1 MVNEDKLRD
10 YLKRATADLRQARRR
25 LREVEEQN
33 QEPIAIVAM
42 SCRYPGGV
50 RTPDDLWRLVAD
62 GRDAISGFPADRG
75 WDVETLYDADPDSAG
90 SSYVSEG
97 GFLYDAARFDPAPF
111 GISPREALA
120 MDPQQ
125 RLLLETSWEAFERAG
140 IDPTSLRG
148 SRTAVFAGVMYH
160 DYTARLDTV
169 PEGVEGFL
177 GTGSSGSIASGRVAY
192 TFGLEGPA
200 VTVDTACSSSLVTL
214 HLAVQAL
221 RAGECTMALAGGVTV
236 MATPAT
242 FTEFSRQRGLASDG
256 RCKPFAA
263 AADGT
268 GWGEGVG
275 MLLVERL
282 SDAQRH
288 GHPVLAVIRGSAINQ
303 DGASNGLTAPNGPS
317 QQRVIHQALTNARLG
332 AADVD
337 VVEAHGT
344 GTTLGDPIEAQA
356 VLATYG
362 QDRPAARPLLLG
374 SIKSNIGHTQAAA
387 GVASIIKMVEA
398 MRHGVVPKTLHLD
411 EPTPHVDWEAGAVSL
426 IGESVPWPQTGAPRR
441 AGVSSFGF
449 SGTNAHVIVEQ
460 APEAVEA
467 FEVEPGVRSGMPV
480 VPWVLSGRS
489 AAALRAQAERLAGL
503 PELDPVDVGWS
514 LASTRAGL
522 DHRAVVLG
530 DHAAGVR
537 AVASGGMAAGV
548 VTGSVVGGKTVFVF
562 PGQGSQWVGMAA
574 GLLESSPVFA
584 ARIEE
589 CAKALEPFTEWSLLD
604 VLRGVEGAPSLERVD
619 VVQPAL
625 FAVMVSLAEVWRS
638 TGVRPGA
645 VIGHSQGEIA
655 AACVAGILSLED
667 AARVV
672 ALRSQAIGR
681 VLAGLG
687 GMVSVPLPAAAVRE
701 RIGPW
706 GEERISV
713 AAVNG
718 PSSVV
723 ISGEVQALDEF
734 LAACEVDGVRAKR
747 IAVDYASHS
756 AQVELLRQELA
767 ELLAPIV
774 PQDAEVSFLS
784 TVTGEWVN
792 GPELDGG
799 YWFRNLRQT
808 VELEE
813 ATRTLLDQGFGV
825 FIESSPHPVLTVG
838 MQETVEDAGREAAIL
853 GSLRRNE
860 GGLERFWL
868 SLGEAYVRGVTVDW
882 DAVFAGTGA
891 RRVDLPTYA
900 FQQEHYWLES
910 GTAEDPEAAAYPVD
924 AVDARFWEAVERHD
938 VAALTAELDIDA
950 DETLAALLPALSSW
964 RRQSQERSTVDGWR
978 YRITWKPAP
987 EPATARLDGTWLVA
1001 VPEAAEAVPT
1011 AAVLRTLAEHGADV
1025 RQITVPRTHDVRAA
1039 LVERIREAL
1048 ADGPAVAGVLS
1059 LLTPAGT
1066 EAEPIGVAAPAGV
1079 IATLSLVQ
1087 ALGDADVAAPLWC
1100 VTRGAVSVAR
1110 SERQTDPA
1118 QAPIWGLGR
1127 VTALEHGE
1135 RWGGLIDLPSE
1146 ADDRVLER
1154 LAGVLAGDAAED
1166 QVAVRSSGLF
1176 VRRLVRARLS
1186 DSPAVREWRPSG
1198 TTLVTGGTGALG
1210 AHVAR
1215 WLASNGAEHLVLT
1228 SRRGAE
1234 APGAAE
1240 LREEL
1245 TALGAEVTLVAC
1257 DVSDRDALAALIAAI
1272 PADRPLT
1279 AVVHTAAVLDDGVIE
1294 TLTPEQIERVLRVKV
1309 DATLHLHELTRD
1321 LDLSAFVLFSSFAAT
1336 FGAPGQGNYAPGN
1349 AFLDAFA
1356 EYRRAEGLPATSL
1369 AWGPW
1374 GDGGMAEGAVGDRMR
1389 RHGVIEMD
1397 PERAVS
1403 ALRHALD
1410 RDETTLTVADMEWK
1424 RFVLAFTSG
1433 RARPLLH
1440 DLPEARQAMEPAR
1453 DDAAQDG
1460 GGAAVLVR
1468 RLAGQPE
1475 AEQERLLLELVRT
1488 AVAAVLGYAGPD
1500 AVEAGRAFKE
1510 LGFDSLTSVELRN
1523 RLGAAAGLKLP
1534 PTLVFDYPTPT
1545 VLARHLRAELAG
1557 HRATGATPVPTAAT
1571 SGSEDEPIAVVAM
1584 SCRFPGGVRSP
1595 EELWQLLASGGDAL
1609 SRFPADRGWD
1619 VEALYDPDPNAQGT
1633 SYTRE
1638 GGFLTDAASFDPAF
1652 FGISPREALAMDPQ
1666 QRLLLETSWETF
1678 ERAGIDPETL
1688 RGSQS
1693 GVFVGTNGSDY
1704 SHLVRGAATE
1714 GLEGHLATGS
1724 AGSVVS
1730 GRLSYTFG
1738 LEGPAVTVD
1747 TACSASLVALHL
1759 AVQALRAGECSM
1771 ALAGGVTVM
1780 STPGTFIEFSRQRG
1794 LSTDGRCKAFSSDA
1808 DGFSPA
1814 EGVGMLLVERLS
1826 DAKRNG
1832 HPVLAVIRGTA
1843 INQDGASN
1851 GLTAPNGPSQQRVIR
1866 QALANARLTPAEVDV
1881 VEAHGTGTTLGDPIE
1896 AQALLATYGQDRPEG
1911 RPLLLGSIKSNI
1923 GHAQA
1928 AAGVAGVMK
1937 VVLSMRHGVLPRS
1950 IHIAEPTPHVDW
1962 SAGEVALLTERRAWP
1977 ETGGRPWRA
1986 GVSSFGFSGTNAHAI
2001 IEQAPAEQGS
2011 EDPEAQGTPVP
2022 PAPHPLLAATTP
2034 DENDAERTAP
2044 LPWPLTAKSEKAL
2057 HAQADRLLNHLA
2069 TRPDLRSSDL
2079 GHSLATTRTAHDR
2092 RAVVIGRDREEH
2104 LAGLATLAAGGTA
2117 PLLVQGSVIGG
2128 KTAFVFPGQ
2137 GSQWVGM
2144 AEALLDASPV
2154 FATRV
2159 DECAKALEPFTDWS
2173 LVDVLRAA
2181 DGAPSLDRVDV
2192 VQPALFA
2199 VMVSLAEM
2207 WRAAGVRPGAVIGH
2221 SQGEIAAACVA
2232 GILSLEDA
2240 ARVVAL
2246 RSQAIGRVLAGLGG
2260 MVSVP
2265 LPAAAV
2271 RERIAPWGEERISV
2285 AAANGP
2291 SSVVISGE
2299 AQALDEFLVA
2309 CEVDGVRAKRIAVDY
2324 ASHSAQVE
2332 LLRQE
2337 LAELLAPIV
2346 PQEAEVPFLSTV
2358 TGEWVKGPE
2367 LDGGYWFRNLRQT
2380 VELEEA
2386 TRTLLDQGFGVF
2398 IESSPHPVLTV
2409 GMQETV
2415 EDAGREAAILGSLRR
2430 NEGGLER
2437 FWLSL
2442 GEAYVRGV
2450 TVDWDAVFAGTG
2462 ARRVDLPTYAFQS
2475 QRFWPEAAPADPEAP
2490 PAESALDA
2498 RFWDAVER
2506 EDLAALTAELH
2517 IEGDQ
2522 PLTALLP
2529 ALSSWRRESREQS
2542 TVDGWRYRVTWK
2554 PLAEAGATR
2563 LSGAWLVVVPEA
2575 LAGPDADTAAAVLR
2589 TLGERGAEVR
2599 TVTVAADAADRDALT
2614 TALKTATGGATHPA
2628 GVLSLLALGD
2638 TDAAP
2643 LREHPGL
2650 LATAALVQ
2658 ALGDADVAAP
2668 LWCVTRGAV
2677 SVARSERLQDPA
2689 QALLWGFGRTAAL
2702 EFPDR
2707 WGGLLDLPAQADER
2721 TLERLVGVLAGDGAE
2736 DQVAL
2741 RASGLFGRR
2750 LVHASLADA
2759 PVVPAWKPR
2768 GTTLVTGGTGALGA
2782 HVARWLAE
2790 NGAEH
2795 LILTSRSGP
2804 DAPGAAELREELTAL
2819 GARVTLRACDMAE
2832 RDAVAALLAAVPAD
2846 LPLTAVVHTAGV
2858 LDDGVID
2865 GLTPERFATVLAPK
2879 ADAALTLHELTRDLD
2894 LSAFVLFSGVAG
2906 TLGDAGQG
2914 NYAAANSY
2922 LDALAEQRH
2931 ADGLPATSV
2940 AWGRWGDSGLAA
2952 GGAIGERLDRGGVP
2966 AMAPRAAIRA
2976 LQQALDH
2983 AEPAVAVADIQWERF
2998 TPGYTAV
3005 RPSPFLGDLPEV
3017 RRLARTAPAAGE
3029 AGEGAAGAP
3038 GEALRRRLAVMPQAE
3053 QALAVLE
3060 LVRSH
3065 AATALGHA
3073 GTDEVGAGRAFK
3085 ELGFDSL
3092 IALELRNRLNAA
3104 TGLKLPATL
3113 VFDHPTPAVLAEFL
3127 RAEIVQDGSAAAAPG
3142 IAELEKL
3149 ESALSVL
3156 DPDVRTRADIAS
3168 RLQALLAK
3176 WGEPQAHSSGEAV
3189 AEKLQEATPDELF
3202 DFIENELGI

>member
-50 RTPDDLWRLVAD
+50 RTPEDLWRLVAD
-62 GRDAISGFPADRG
+62 GTDAIAGFPVDRG
-75 WDVETLYDADPDSAG
+75 WDVESLYDADPDSAG

-120 MDPQQ
+120 MDPHQ

-160 DYTARLDTV
+160 DYTARLDSV

-242 FTEFSRQRGLASDG
+242 FTEFSRQRGLAADG

-282 SDAQRH
+282 SDAQRN

-317 QQRVIHQALTNARLG
+317 QQRVIHQALTNARLTT
-332 AADVD
+332 AEVD

-356 VLATYG
+356 LLATYG
-362 QDRPAARPLLLG
+362 QDRSADRPLLLG

-398 MRHGVVPKTLHLD
+398 MRHGIVPKTLHLD

-426 IGESVPWPQTGAPRR
+426 IGETVPWPQTGAPRR

-460 APEAVEA
+460 APEADAEA
-467 FEVEPGVRSGMPV
+467 AETEAGSGMPV
-480 VPWVLSGRS
+480 VPWVLSGKS
-489 AAALRAQAERLAGL
+489 AGALRGQAERLSGWLAGT
-503 PELDPVDVGWS
+503 PDADPLDVGWS

-522 DHRAVVLG
+522 DHRAVVFG
-530 DHAAGVR
+530 DHAAGV
-537 AVASGGMAAGV
+537 ASVASGALTAGV
-548 VTGSVVGGKTVFVF
+548 VTGSAVGGKTAFVF
-562 PGQGSQWVGMAA
+562 PGQGSQWLGMAA

-584 ARIEE
+584 ARVEE
-589 CAKALEPFTEWSLLD
+589 CAKALEPFTDWSLTE
-604 VLRGVEGAPSLERVD
+604 VLRGAEGAPSLDRVD

-625 FAVMVSLAEVWRS
+625 FAVMVSLAEVWRAA
-638 TGVRPGA
+638 GVRPGA

-655 AACVAGILSLED
+655 AACVAGILSLDD

-687 GMVSVPLPAAAVRE
+687 GMVSVPLPAAEVRE
-701 RIGPW
+701 RISAW

-723 ISGEVQALDEF
+723 VSGEVQALEEL
-734 LAACEVDGVRAKR
+734 LASCEADGVRAKR

-756 AQVELLRQELA
+756 AQVELLREELDT
-767 ELLAPIV
+767 LLAPIV
-774 PQDAEVSFLS
+774 PQAAEVPFLS
-784 TVTGEWVN
+784 TVTGEWVK
-792 GPELDGG
+792 GPELDAG
-799 YWFRNLRQT
+799 YWFRNLRRT
-808 VELEE
+808 VELEQ
-813 ATRTLLDQGFGV
+813 ATRTLLEQGFGV

-838 MQETVEDAGREAAIL
+838 MQETVEDAGREVAIL

-868 SLGEAYVRGVTVDW
+868 SLGEAYVRGVAVDW

-891 RRVDLPTYA
+891 QRVDLPTYA
-900 FQQEHYWLES
+900 FQQEHFWLES
-910 GTAEDPEAAAYPVD
+910 GTAEDPDTASYPAD
-924 AVDARFWEAVERHD
+924 ATDARFWEAVERQD
-938 VAALTAELDIDA
+938 VAALIAELDIDG
-950 DETLAALLPALSSW
+950 DEALAALLPALSSW
-964 RRQSQERSTVDGWR
+964 RRQGKERSTVDGWR
-978 YRITWKPAP
+978 YRVTWKPAP
-987 EPATARLDGTWLVA
+987 EPTATRLNGAWLVA
-1001 VPEAAEAVPT
+1001 VPETGEAADAVVR
-1011 AAVLRTLAEHGADV
+1011 ALAEHGADV
-1025 RQITVPRTHDVRAA
+1025 RQIVVPRTHDARAR

-1048 ADGPAVAGVLS
+1048 ADGPDVAGVLS
-1059 LLTPAGT
+1059 LLTPAAA
-1066 EAEPIGVAAPAGV
+1066 EAEPIGSAAPAGV
-1079 IATLSLVQ
+1079 SATLALVQ

-1100 VTRGAVSVAR
+1100 VTRGAVSVSR
-1110 SERQTDPA
+1110 SEQQADPA
-1118 QAPIWGLGR
+1118 QAPVWGLGR

-1135 RWGGLIDLPSE
+1135 RWGGLVDLPPQ
-1146 ADDRVLER
+1146 ADDRTLRR
-1154 LAGVLAGDAAED
+1154 LVGVLAGDAAED

-1176 VRRLVRARLS
+1176 VRRLVRARLAE
-1186 DSPAVREWRPSG
+1186 SPAVRAWRPRG

-1215 WLASNGAEHLVLT
+1215 WLAGNGAEHLILT

-1245 TALGAEVTLVAC
+1245 TALGARVTLAAC
-1257 DVSDRDALAALIAAI
+1257 DVSDREALAALLATV
-1272 PADRPLT
+1272 PADQPLT

-1294 TLTPEQIERVLRVKV
+1294 ALTPEQVERVLRVKV

-1356 EYRRAEGLPATSL
+1356 EHRRASGLPATSL

-1389 RHGVIEMD
+1389 RHGVIEMA

-1403 ALRHALD
+1403 ALQHALD

-1440 DLPEARQAMEPAR
+1440 DLPEARQAMEATR
-1453 DDAAQDG
+1453 TDAAEDSG
-1460 GGAAVLVR
+1460 SAAVLAR

-1475 AEQERLLLELVRT
+1475 AEQERLLLDLVRT

-1500 AVEAGRAFKE
+1500 AVDAGRAFKE

-1545 VLARHLRAELAG
+1545 VLARHLRAEFAG
-1557 HRATGATPVPTAAT
+1557 QSAVAPVPTAAAV
-1571 SGSEDEPIAVVAM
+1571 GSDAEPIAVVAM

-1609 SRFPADRGWD
+1609 SQFPADRGWD
-1619 VEALYDPDPNAQGT
+1619 VEALYDPDPDAQGT

-1638 GGFLTDAASFDPAF
+1638 GGFLADAAAFDPAF

-1666 QRLLLETSWETF
+1666 QRLLLETTWEAF

-1704 SHLVRGAATE
+1704 SHLVRGAAD

-1747 TACSASLVALHL
+1747 TACSSSLVALHL
-1759 AVQALRAGECSM
+1759 AVQALRSGECTM

-1794 LSTDGRCKAFSSDA
+1794 LSTDGRCKAFSADA

-1826 DAKRNG
+1826 DARRNG
-1832 HPVLAVIRGTA
+1832 HPVLAVVRGTA

-1866 QALANARLTPAEVDV
+1866 QALANARLTAAEVDV
-1881 VEAHGTGTTLGDPIE
+1881 VEAHGTGTSLGDPIE

-1911 RPLLLGSIKSNI
+1911 RPLLLGSVKSNI

-1937 VVLSMRHGVLPRS
+1937 MVLAMQHGVLPQS
-1950 IHIAEPTPHVDW
+1950 LHIDEPTPHVDW
-1962 SAGEVALLTERRAWP
+1962 SAGEVALLTEQRAWP
-1977 ETGGRPWRA
+1977 ETGDRPWRA

-2001 IEQAPAEQGS
+2001 IEQAPVEQGS
-2011 EDPEAQGTPVP
+2011 DEQGTPAP
-2022 PAPHPLLAATTP
+2022 PTPHPLLTTTTP
-2034 DENDAERTAP
+2034 HDTGSAPRTP
-2044 LPWPLTAKSEKAL
+2044 LPWALTAKTEKAL
-2057 HAQADRLLNHLA
+2057 RGQADRLLDHLA
-2069 TRPDLRSSDL
+2069 TRPDLRRVDV
-2079 GHSLATTRTAHDR
+2079 GHSLASTRTAHDR
-2092 RAVVIGRDREEH
+2092 RAVLIGRDPQEH
-2104 LAGLATLAAGGTA
+2104 LAGLAALAAGGTA

-2154 FATRV
+2154 FAARV

-2173 LVDVLRAA
+2173 LVDVLRGA

-2199 VMVSLAEM
+2199 VMVSLAEV

-2232 GILSLEDA
+2232 GILSLDDA

-2265 LPAAAV
+2265 LPAKDV

-2285 AAANGP
+2285 AAVNGP
-2291 SSVVISGE
+2291 SSVVVSGE
-2299 AQALDEFLVA
+2299 VQALEELLA
-2309 CEVDGVRAKRIAVDY
+2309 SCEADGVRAKRIAVDY

-2332 LLRQE
+2332 LLREE
-2337 LAELLAPIV
+2337 LDTLLAPIV
-2346 PQEAEVPFLSTV
+2346 PQAAEVPFLSTV

-2367 LDGGYWFRNLRQT
+2367 LDAGYWFRNLRRT
-2380 VELEEA
+2380 VELEQA
-2386 TRTLLDQGFGVF
+2386 TRTLLEQGFGVF

-2415 EDAGREAAILGSLRR
+2415 EDAGREAAVLGSLRR

-2450 TVDWDAVFAGTG
+2450 AVDWDAVFAGTG
-2462 ARRVDLPTYAFQS
+2462 AQRVDLPTYAFQS
-2475 QRFWPEAAPADPEAP
+2475 QRFWPEAAPVEAGAL
-2490 PAESALDA
+2490 PAESAIDA

-2506 EDLAALTAELH
+2506 EDLAALTAELR

-2529 ALSSWRRESREQS
+2529 ALSSWRRQSREQS
-2542 TVDGWRYRVTWK
+2542 TVDGWRYRVVWK
-2554 PLAEAGATR
+2554 PLAEAATTR
-2563 LSGAWLVVVPEA
+2563 LSGTWLVVVPEA
-2575 LAGPDADTAAAVLR
+2575 VSGPAGDAAAAVLR
-2589 TLGERGAEVR
+2589 TLTDRGAEVR
-2599 TVTVAADAADRDALT
+2599 TVTVAADAAGREALT
-2614 TALKTATGGATHPA
+2614 AALKAATAATDAPA
-2628 GVLSLLALGD
+2628 GVLSLLSLGD
-2638 TDAAP
+2638 DGAA
-2643 LREHPGL
+2643 LRAHSGL
-2650 LATAALVQ
+2650 LGTAALVQ
-2658 ALGDADVAAP
+2658 ALGDADVSAP

-2677 SVARSERLQDPA
+2677 SVARSERLQNPA

-2707 WGGLLDLPAQADER
+2707 WGGLLDLPAQADDR
-2721 TLERLVGVLAGDGAE
+2721 TLERLAGILAGDGSE

-2741 RASGLFGRR
+2741 RASGVFGRR
-2750 LVHASLADA
+2750 LAHAPLADA
-2759 PVVPAWKPR
+2759 PTPPGWRPR

-2782 HVARWLAE
+2782 HVARWLAG

-2795 LILTSRSGP
+2795 LILTSRRGAE
-2804 DAPGAAELREELTAL
+2804 APGAAELREELGAL
-2819 GARVTLRACDMAE
+2819 GARVTLAACDMAD
-2832 RDAVAALLAAVPAD
+2832 RDAVAALLATVPAD
-2846 LPLTAVVHTAGV
+2846 QPLTAVVHTAGV

-2966 AMAPRAAIRA
+2966 AMAPHAAIRA

-3005 RPSPFLGDLPEV
+3005 RPSPFLVDLPEV
-3017 RRLARTAPAAGE
+3017 RALVRAAAAAGD
-3029 AGEGAAGAP
+3029 AAGADGEGSP
-3038 GEALRRRLAVMPQAE
+3038 AEALRRRLSVMPQTE

-3060 LVRSH
+3060 LVRLH
-3065 AATALGHA
+3065 AATALGHPT
-3073 GTDEVGAGRAFK
+3073 TDEVGAGRAFK

-3113 VFDHPTPAVLAEFL
+3113 VFDHPTPAVLADFL
-3127 RAEIVQDGSAAAAPG
+3127 RGEIVQDGSAAAAPG

-3149 ESALSVL
+3149 ESALSVI
-3156 DPDVRTRADIAS
+3156 DPDGETRSDIAS

-3176 WGEPQAHSSGEAV
+3176 WGEPQAHSSGGAV
-3189 AEKLQEATPDELF
+3189 AEKLQEATADELF

>member
-50 RTPDDLWRLVAD
+50 RTPEDLWRLVAD
-62 GRDAISGFPADRG
+62 GTDAIAGFPADRG
-75 WDVETLYDADPDSAG
+75 WDVESLYDADPDSAG

-120 MDPQQ
+120 MDPHQ

-160 DYTARLDTV
+160 DYTARLDSV

-242 FTEFSRQRGLASDG
+242 FTEFSRQRGLAADG

-282 SDAQRH
+282 SDAQRN

-317 QQRVIHQALTNARLG
+317 QQRVIHQALTNARLTT
-332 AADVD
+332 AEVD

-356 VLATYG
+356 LLATYG
-362 QDRPAARPLLLG
+362 QDRSADRPLLLG

-387 GVASIIKMVEA
+387 GVAGIIKMVEA

-426 IGESVPWPQTGAPRR
+426 IGETVPWPQTGAPRR

-460 APEAVEA
+460 APEVEA
-467 FEVEPGVRSGMPV
+467 AEPDAGSGMPV
-480 VPWVLSGRS
+480 VPWVLSGKS
-489 AAALRAQAERLAGL
+489 AGALRGQAERLSGWLAGAAGV
-503 PELDPVDVGWS
+503 DPLDVGWS

-522 DHRAVVLG
+522 DHRAVVFG
-530 DHAAGVR
+530 DHAAGVA
-537 AVASGGMAAGV
+537 AVSSGALTAGV
-548 VTGSVVGGKTVFVF
+548 VTGSAVGGKTAFVF
-562 PGQGSQWVGMAA
+562 PGQGSQWLGMAA
-574 GLLESSPVFA
+574 ELLESSPVFA
-584 ARIEE
+584 ARVDE
-589 CAKALEPFTEWSLLD
+589 CAKALEPFTDWSLVD
-604 VLRGVEGAPSLERVD
+604 VLRGVEGAPSLDRVD

-625 FAVMVSLAEVWRS
+625 FAVMVSLAEVWRAA
-638 TGVRPGA
+638 GVRPGA

-655 AACVAGILSLED
+655 AACVAGILSLDD

-687 GMVSVPLPAAAVRE
+687 GMVSVPLPAAEVRE
-701 RIGPW
+701 RISAW

-723 ISGEVQALDEF
+723 VSGEVQALEEL
-734 LAACEVDGVRAKR
+734 LASCEADGVRAKR

-756 AQVELLRQELA
+756 AQVELLREELDT
-767 ELLAPIV
+767 LLAPIV
-774 PQDAEVSFLS
+774 PQAAEVPFLS

-792 GPELDGG
+792 GPELDAG
-799 YWFRNLRQT
+799 YWFRNLRRT
-808 VELEE
+808 VELEQ
-813 ATRTLLDQGFGV
+813 ATRTLLEQGFGV

-868 SLGEAYVRGVTVDW
+868 SLGEAYVRGVAVDW

-891 RRVDLPTYA
+891 QRVDLPTYA
-900 FQQEHYWLES
+900 FQQEHFWLES
-910 GTAEDPEAAAYPVD
+910 GTAEDPDTATYPAD
-924 AVDARFWEAVERHD
+924 ATDARFWEAVERQD
-938 VAALTAELDIDA
+938 VAALIAELDIDG
-950 DETLAALLPALSSW
+950 DEALTALLPALSSW
-964 RRQSQERSTVDGWR
+964 RRQGKERSTVDGWR

-987 EPATARLDGTWLVA
+987 EPAATRLDGAWLVA
-1001 VPEAAEAVPT
+1001 VPETGGAADAVVG
-1011 AAVLRTLAEHGADV
+1011 ALAEHGADI
-1025 RQITVPRTHDVRAA
+1025 RQITVPRTHDARAQ
-1039 LVERIREAL
+1039 LVERIRTAL
-1048 ADGPAVAGVLS
+1048 ADGPEVAGVLS
-1059 LLTPAGT
+1059 LLTPSAD
-1066 EAEPIGVAAPAGV
+1066 EAEPIGSAAPAGV
-1079 IATLSLVQ
+1079 SATLALVQ

-1100 VTRGAVSVAR
+1100 VTRGAVSVGR
-1110 SERQTDPA
+1110 SEQQADPA
-1118 QAPIWGLGR
+1118 QAPVWGLGR

-1135 RWGGLIDLPSE
+1135 RWGGLVDLPAQ
-1146 ADDRVLER
+1146 ADARTLRR
-1154 LAGVLAGDAAED
+1154 LVGVLAGDAAED

-1176 VRRLVRARLS
+1176 VRRLVRARLAE
-1186 DSPAVREWRPSG
+1186 SPAVREWRPRG

-1215 WLASNGAEHLVLT
+1215 WLAENGAEHLILT

-1245 TALGAEVTLVAC
+1245 TALGARVTLAAC
-1257 DVSDRDALAALIAAI
+1257 DVSDREALAALLADV
-1272 PADRPLT
+1272 PADQPLT

-1294 TLTPEQIERVLRVKV
+1294 ALTPEQVERVLRVKV

-1356 EYRRAEGLPATSL
+1356 EYRRAAGLPATSL

-1389 RHGVIEMD
+1389 RHGVIEMA
-1397 PERAVS
+1397 PERAVG
-1403 ALRHALD
+1403 ALQHALD

-1440 DLPEARQAMEPAR
+1440 DLPEARQAMEATR
-1453 DDAAQDG
+1453 TDVAEDSG
-1460 GGAAVLVR
+1460 SAAVLAQ

-1500 AVEAGRAFKE
+1500 AVDAGRAFKE

-1545 VLARHLRAELAG
+1545 VLARHLRAEFSGQSA
-1557 HRATGATPVPTAAT
+1557 AAPVPTAAAA
-1571 SGSEDEPIAVVAM
+1571 GSDAEPIAVVAM

-1595 EELWQLLASGGDAL
+1595 EELWQLLVSGGDAL
-1609 SRFPADRGWD
+1609 SQFPADRGWD
-1619 VEALYDPDPNAQGT
+1619 VEALYDPDPDAQGT

-1638 GGFLTDAASFDPAF
+1638 GGFLSDAAAFDPAF

-1666 QRLLLETSWETF
+1666 QRLLLETTWEAF

-1704 SHLVRGAATE
+1704 SHLVRGAAD

-1759 AVQALRAGECSM
+1759 AVQALRSGECTM

-1794 LSTDGRCKAFSSDA
+1794 LSTDGRCKAFSADA

-1826 DAKRNG
+1826 DARRNG
-1832 HPVLAVIRGTA
+1832 HPVLAVVRGTA

-1866 QALANARLTPAEVDV
+1866 QALANARLTTAEVDV
-1881 VEAHGTGTTLGDPIE
+1881 VEAHGTGTSLGDPIE

-1911 RPLLLGSIKSNI
+1911 RPLLLGSVKSNI

-1937 VVLSMRHGVLPRS
+1937 MVLAMQHGVLPQS
-1950 IHIAEPTPHVDW
+1950 LHIDEPTPHVDW

-1977 ETGGRPWRA
+1977 ETGDRPWRA

-2001 IEQAPAEQGS
+2001 IEQAPVEQGS
-2011 EDPEAQGTPVP
+2011 DEQGTPAP
-2022 PAPHPLLAATTP
+2022 PTPHPLLTTTTP
-2034 DENDAERTAP
+2034 QDTGSDARTP
-2044 LPWPLTAKSEKAL
+2044 LPWALTAKTEKAL
-2057 HAQADRLLNHLA
+2057 RGQADRLLDHLA
-2069 TRPDLRSSDL
+2069 TRPDLRRVDV
-2079 GHSLATTRTAHDR
+2079 GHSLASTRTAHDR
-2092 RAVVIGRDREEH
+2092 RAVLIGRDQQEH
-2104 LAGLATLAAGGTA
+2104 LAGLAALAAGGTA

-2144 AEALLDASPV
+2144 AQALMDASPV
-2154 FATRV
+2154 FAARV

-2173 LVDVLRAA
+2173 LVDVLRGV

-2199 VMVSLAEM
+2199 VMVSLAEV

-2232 GILSLEDA
+2232 GILSLDDA

-2265 LPAAAV
+2265 LPAAEV
-2271 RERIAPWGEERISV
+2271 RERISAWGEERISV
-2285 AAANGP
+2285 AAVNGP
-2291 SSVVISGE
+2291 SSVVVSGE
-2299 AQALDEFLVA
+2299 VQALEELLA
-2309 CEVDGVRAKRIAVDY
+2309 SCEADGVRAKRIAVDY

-2332 LLRQE
+2332 LLREE
-2337 LAELLAPIV
+2337 LDTLLAPIV
-2346 PQEAEVPFLSTV
+2346 PQAAEVPFLSTV

-2367 LDGGYWFRNLRQT
+2367 LDAGYWFRNLRRT
-2380 VELEEA
+2380 VELEQA
-2386 TRTLLDQGFGVF
+2386 TRTLLEQGFGVF

-2415 EDAGREAAILGSLRR
+2415 EDAGREAAVLGSLRR

-2450 TVDWDAVFAGTG
+2450 AVDWDAVFAGTG
-2462 ARRVDLPTYAFQS
+2462 AQRVDLPTYAFQS
-2475 QRFWPEAAPADPEAP
+2475 QRFWPEAAPVEAGDAP
-2490 PAESALDA
+2490 VESAIDA

-2506 EDLAALTAELH
+2506 EDLAALTAELR

-2529 ALSSWRRESREQS
+2529 ALSSWRRQSREQS
-2542 TVDGWRYRVTWK
+2542 TVDGWRYRVVWK
-2554 PLAEAGATR
+2554 PLAEAATTR
-2563 LSGAWLVVVPEA
+2563 LSGTWLAVVPEA
-2575 LAGPDADTAAAVLR
+2575 VSGPAGDAAAAVLR
-2589 TLGERGAEVR
+2589 TLADRGAEVR
-2599 TVTVAADAADRDALT
+2599 TVTVAADAAGREALT
-2614 TALKTATGGATHPA
+2614 AALKAATASTAAPA

-2638 TDAAP
+2638 DGAA
-2643 LREHPGL
+2643 LRAHSGL
-2650 LATAALVQ
+2650 LGTAALVQ
-2658 ALGDADVAAP
+2658 ALGDADVSAP

-2707 WGGLLDLPAQADER
+2707 WGGLLDLPAQADDR
-2721 TLERLVGVLAGDGAE
+2721 TLERLAGVLAGDGSE

-2750 LVHASLADA
+2750 LAHAPLADA
-2759 PVVPAWKPR
+2759 PTPPGWRPR

-2795 LILTSRSGP
+2795 LILTSRRGAE
-2804 DAPGAAELREELTAL
+2804 APGAAELREELTAL
-2819 GARVTLRACDMAE
+2819 GARVTLAACDMAD
-2832 RDAVAALLAAVPAD
+2832 RDAVTALLADVPAD
-2846 LPLTAVVHTAGV
+2846 QPLTAVVHTAGV

-3005 RPSPFLGDLPEV
+3005 RPSPFLVDLPEV
-3017 RRLARTAPAAGE
+3017 RALVRAAAAAGD
-3029 AGEGAAGAP
+3029 AAGADGEGSP
-3038 GEALRRRLAVMPQAE
+3038 AEALRRRLSVMPQAE

-3065 AATALGHA
+3065 AATALGHPT
-3073 GTDEVGAGRAFK
+3073 TDEVGAGRAFK

-3113 VFDHPTPAVLAEFL
+3113 VFDHPTPAVLADFL
-3127 RAEIVQDGSAAAAPG
+3127 RGEIVQDGSAAAAPG

-3149 ESALSVL
+3149 ESALSVI
-3156 DPDVRTRADIAS
+3156 DPDGETRSDIAS

-3176 WGEPQAHSSGEAV
+3176 WGEPQAHSSGGAV
-3189 AEKLQEATPDELF
+3189 AEKLQEATADELF

>member
-1 MVNEDKLRD
+1 
-10 YLKRATADLRQARRR
+10 
-25 LREVEEQN
+25 
-33 QEPIAIVAM
+33 
-42 SCRYPGGV
+42 
-50 RTPDDLWRLVAD
+50 
-62 GRDAISGFPADRG
+62 
-75 WDVETLYDADPDSAG
+75 
-90 SSYVSEG
+90 
-97 GFLYDAARFDPAPF
+97 
-111 GISPREALA
+111 
-120 MDPQQ
+120 
-125 RLLLETSWEAFERAG
+125 
-140 IDPTSLRG
+140 
-148 SRTAVFAGVMYH
+148 
-160 DYTARLDTV
+160 
-169 PEGVEGFL
+169 
-177 GTGSSGSIASGRVAY
+177 
-192 TFGLEGPA
+192 
-200 VTVDTACSSSLVTL
+200 
-214 HLAVQAL
+214 
-221 RAGECTMALAGGVTV
+221 
-236 MATPAT
+236 
-242 FTEFSRQRGLASDG
+242 
-256 RCKPFAA
+256 
-263 AADGT
+263 
-268 GWGEGVG
+268 
-275 MLLVERL
+275 
-282 SDAQRH
+282 
-288 GHPVLAVIRGSAINQ
+288 
-303 DGASNGLTAPNGPS
+303 
-317 QQRVIHQALTNARLG
+317 
-332 AADVD
+332 
-337 VVEAHGT
+337 
-344 GTTLGDPIEAQA
+344 
-356 VLATYG
+356 
-362 QDRPAARPLLLG
+362 
-374 SIKSNIGHTQAAA
+374 
-387 GVASIIKMVEA
+387 
-398 MRHGVVPKTLHLD
+398 
-411 EPTPHVDWEAGAVSL
+411 
-426 IGESVPWPQTGAPRR
+426 
-441 AGVSSFGF
+441 
-449 SGTNAHVIVEQ
+449 
-460 APEAVEA
+460 
-467 FEVEPGVRSGMPV
+467 
-480 VPWVLSGRS
+480 
-489 AAALRAQAERLAGL
+489 
-503 PELDPVDVGWS
+503 
-514 LASTRAGL
+514 
-522 DHRAVVLG
+522 
-530 DHAAGVR
+530 
-537 AVASGGMAAGV
+537 
-548 VTGSVVGGKTVFVF
+548 
-562 PGQGSQWVGMAA
+562 
-574 GLLESSPVFA
+574 
-584 ARIEE
+584 
-589 CAKALEPFTEWSLLD
+589 
-604 VLRGVEGAPSLERVD
+604 
-619 VVQPAL
+619 
-625 FAVMVSLAEVWRS
+625 
-638 TGVRPGA
+638 
-645 VIGHSQGEIA
+645 
-655 AACVAGILSLED
+655 AGILSLED

-687 GMVSVPLPAAAVRE
+687 GMVSVPLAAAEVRE
-701 RIGPW
+701 RIAPW

-723 ISGEVQALDEF
+723 VSGEVQALEEF
-734 LAACEVDGVRAKR
+734 LAVCEADGVRAKR

-756 AQVELLRQELA
+756 AQVELLREELGT
-767 ELLAPIV
+767 LLAPIAPRDAAV
-774 PQDAEVSFLS
+774 PFLS
-784 TVTGEWVN
+784 TVTGEWVE
-792 GPELDGG
+792 GPELDAG
-799 YWFRNLRQT
+799 YWFRNLRRT
-808 VELEE
+808 VELER

-838 MQETVEDAGREAAIL
+838 LQETVEDAGREAAVL

-891 RRVDLPTYA
+891 QRVDLPTYA
-900 FQQEHYWLES
+900 FQQDHFWLES
-910 GTAEDPEAAAYPVD
+910 GTVEDTDTAAHPVD

-950 DETLAALLPALSSW
+950 DESLAALLPALSSW

-987 EPATARLDGTWLVA
+987 EPAATRLDGTWLVA
-1001 VPEAAEAVPT
+1001 VPQAPADAEQA
-1011 AAVLRTLAEHGADV
+1011 AAVLHALAEHGADV
-1025 RQITVPRTHDVRAA
+1025 RQIAVPGTHDARAELA
-1039 LVERIREAL
+1039 GLIREAL

-1059 LLTPAGT
+1059 LLTPAGSD
-1066 EAEPIGVAAPAGV
+1066 AEPIGAAAPAGV

-1087 ALGDADVAAPLWC
+1087 ALGDAEVTAPLWC
-1100 VTRGAVSVAR
+1100 VTRAAVSVAR
-1110 SERQTDPA
+1110 SDRRTDPA
-1118 QAPIWGLGR
+1118 QAPVWGLGR

-1135 RWGGLIDLPSE
+1135 RWGGLVDLPAE
-1146 ADDRVLER
+1146 VDARVLER
-1154 LAGVLAGDAAED
+1154 LVGVLSGDGAED

-1176 VRRLVRARLS
+1176 VRRLVRARLAET
-1186 DSPAVREWRPSG
+1186 PVVREWRPAG

-1215 WLASNGAEHLVLT
+1215 WLAANGAEHLVLT
-1228 SRRGAE
+1228 SRRGEA

-1245 TALGAEVTLVAC
+1245 TALGAGVTLAAC
-1257 DVSDRDALAALIAAI
+1257 DVSDREALAALIAAV

-1309 DATLHLHELTRD
+1309 DATLHLHELTRE

-1424 RFVLAFTSG
+1424 RFVLAFTAG

-1440 DLPEARQAMEPAR
+1440 DLPEARQALESGRGDTAE
-1453 DDAAQDG
+1453 DT

-1468 RLAGQPE
+1468 QLAGQPE
-1475 AEQERLLLELVRT
+1475 AEQERLLLDLVRT

-1523 RLGAAAGLKLP
+1523 RLNAAAGLKLP

-1545 VLARHLRAELAG
+1545 VLARHLRTELAG
-1557 HRATGATPVPTAAT
+1557 QGAAGGTTPAPTPAGVAP
-1571 SGSEDEPIAVVAM
+1571 GGDAEPIALVAM

-1595 EELWQLLASGGDAL
+1595 EELWQLLVGGGDAL
-1609 SRFPADRGWD
+1609 SQFPADRGWD
-1619 VEALYDPDPNAQGT
+1619 VEALYNPDPDAHGT

-1638 GGFLTDAASFDPAF
+1638 GGFLADAASFDPAF

-1759 AVQALRAGECSM
+1759 AVQALRSGECSL

-1826 DAKRNG
+1826 DARRNG
-1832 HPVLAVIRGTA
+1832 HPVLAVIRGSA

-1937 VVLSMRHGVLPRS
+1937 VVLSMRHGVLPQS

-1962 SAGEVALLTERRAWP
+1962 SAGEVALLTEQRAWP
-1977 ETGGRPWRA
+1977 ETGDRPWRA
-1986 GVSSFGFSGTNAHAI
+1986 GVSSFGFSGTNAHVI
-2001 IEQAPAEQGS
+2001 IERAPAEQGF
-2011 EDPEAQGTPVP
+2011 EDPGAQGAPVP
-2022 PAPHPLLAATTP
+2022 PAPHPLLATP
-2034 DENDAERTAP
+2034 TPQENGSEHRAP
-2044 LPWPLTAKSEKAL
+2044 LPWPLTAKTEKAL

-2069 TRPDLRSSDL
+2069 TRPDLRSSDI
-2079 GHSLATTRTAHDR
+2079 GHSLATTRTAHER
-2092 RAVVIGRDREEH
+2092 RAVVIGGNREEH

-2117 PLLVQGSVIGG
+2117 PLFVQGAVIGG

-2159 DECAKALEPFTDWS
+2159 EECAKALEPFTDWS

-2199 VMVSLAEM
+2199 VMVSLAEV

-2265 LPAAAV
+2265 LAAAEV
-2271 RERIAPWGEERISV
+2271 RERIAAWGEERISV
-2285 AAANGP
+2285 AAVNGP
-2291 SSVVISGE
+2291 SSVVVSGE
-2299 AQALDEFLVA
+2299 VQALEEFLAA
-2309 CEVDGVRAKRIAVDY
+2309 CEADGVRAKRIAVDY

-2332 LLRQE
+2332 LLREE
-2337 LAELLAPIV
+2337 LDTLLAPIA
-2346 PQEAEVPFLSTV
+2346 PRAAGVPFLSTV
-2358 TGEWVKGPE
+2358 TGEWVEGPE
-2367 LDGGYWFRNLRQT
+2367 LDAGYWFRNLRQT
-2380 VELEEA
+2380 VELERT

-2409 GMQETV
+2409 GLQETV
-2415 EDAGREAAILGSLRR
+2415 EDAGREAAVLGSLRR

-2462 ARRVDLPTYAFQS
+2462 AQRVDLPTYAFQS
-2475 QRFWPEAAPADPEAP
+2475 QRFWPEAAPVDAEAP
-2490 PAESALDA
+2490 PAENALDA

-2517 IEGDQ
+2517 IEDGQ

-2542 TVDGWRYRVTWK
+2542 TADGWRYRVTWK
-2554 PLAEAGATR
+2554 ALAEAAPTR
-2563 LSGAWLVVVPEA
+2563 LSGTWLVAVPEN
-2575 LAGPDADTAAAVLR
+2575 LTRPAGDTAAAVLR
-2589 TLGERGAEVR
+2589 TLAERGAEVR
-2599 TVTVAADAADRDALT
+2599 TLTIAADAAHREALT
-2614 TALKTATGGATHPA
+2614 AAIEAATGEDTAPE
-2628 GVLSLLALGD
+2628 GVLSLLALADSDG
-2638 TDAAP
+2638 AA
-2643 LREHPGL
+2643 LREHTGL
-2650 LATAALVQ
+2650 LHTAALVQ
-2658 ALGDADVAAP
+2658 ALGDAHVSAP
-2668 LWCVTRGAV
+2668 LWCLTRGAV

-2707 WGGLLDLPAQADER
+2707 WGGLLDLPAQADDR
-2721 TLERLVGVLAGDGAE
+2721 TLERLVGVLAGDGSE

-2741 RASGLFGRR
+2741 RPSGLFGRR

-2759 PVVPAWKPR
+2759 PLAPAWKPR

-2795 LILTSRSGP
+2795 LILTSRRG
-2804 DAPGAAELREELTAL
+2804 DGAPGAAALREELAAL
-2819 GARVTLRACDMAE
+2819 GARVTISACDMAD
-2832 RDAVAALLAAVPAD
+2832 RDAVAALLASVPAEQ
-2846 LPLTAVVHTAGV
+2846 PLTAVVHTAGV

-2865 GLTPERFATVLAPK
+2865 GLTPQRFATVLAPK

-2922 LDALAEQRH
+2922 LDALAEQRY

-2966 AMAPRAAIRA
+2966 AMAPRSAIRA

-2983 AEPAVAVADIQWERF
+2983 ADPAVAVADIQWERF
-2998 TPGYTAV
+2998 APGYTAV

-3017 RRLARTAPAAGE
+3017 RRLAQAAPAAGDGD
-3029 AGEGAAGAP
+3029 AGAPGAP
-3038 GEALRRRLAVMPQAE
+3038 GEALRRRLTVMPQTE

-3060 LVRSH
+3060 LVRTH

-3113 VFDHPTPAVLAEFL
+3113 VFDHPTPAVLADFL

-3156 DPDVRTRADIAS
+3156 DPDGGTRADIAS

-3189 AEKLQEATPDELF
+3189 ADKLQEATPDELF

>member
-1 MVNEDKLRD
+1 
-10 YLKRATADLRQARRR
+10 
-25 LREVEEQN
+25 
-33 QEPIAIVAM
+33 
-42 SCRYPGGV
+42 
-50 RTPDDLWRLVAD
+50 
-62 GRDAISGFPADRG
+62 
-75 WDVETLYDADPDSAG
+75 
-90 SSYVSEG
+90 
-97 GFLYDAARFDPAPF
+97 
-111 GISPREALA
+111 
-120 MDPQQ
+120 
-125 RLLLETSWEAFERAG
+125 
-140 IDPTSLRG
+140 
-148 SRTAVFAGVMYH
+148 
-160 DYTARLDTV
+160 
-169 PEGVEGFL
+169 
-177 GTGSSGSIASGRVAY
+177 
-192 TFGLEGPA
+192 
-200 VTVDTACSSSLVTL
+200 
-214 HLAVQAL
+214 
-221 RAGECTMALAGGVTV
+221 
-236 MATPAT
+236 
-242 FTEFSRQRGLASDG
+242 
-256 RCKPFAA
+256 
-263 AADGT
+263 
-268 GWGEGVG
+268 
-275 MLLVERL
+275 
-282 SDAQRH
+282 
-288 GHPVLAVIRGSAINQ
+288 
-303 DGASNGLTAPNGPS
+303 
-317 QQRVIHQALTNARLG
+317 
-332 AADVD
+332 
-337 VVEAHGT
+337 
-344 GTTLGDPIEAQA
+344 
-356 VLATYG
+356 
-362 QDRPAARPLLLG
+362 
-374 SIKSNIGHTQAAA
+374 
-387 GVASIIKMVEA
+387 
-398 MRHGVVPKTLHLD
+398 
-411 EPTPHVDWEAGAVSL
+411 
-426 IGESVPWPQTGAPRR
+426 
-441 AGVSSFGF
+441 
-449 SGTNAHVIVEQ
+449 
-460 APEAVEA
+460 
-467 FEVEPGVRSGMPV
+467 
-480 VPWVLSGRS
+480 
-489 AAALRAQAERLAGL
+489 
-503 PELDPVDVGWS
+503 
-514 LASTRAGL
+514 
-522 DHRAVVLG
+522 
-530 DHAAGVR
+530 
-537 AVASGGMAAGV
+537 
-548 VTGSVVGGKTVFVF
+548 
-562 PGQGSQWVGMAA
+562 
-574 GLLESSPVFA
+574 
-584 ARIEE
+584 
-589 CAKALEPFTEWSLLD
+589 
-604 VLRGVEGAPSLERVD
+604 
-619 VVQPAL
+619 
-625 FAVMVSLAEVWRS
+625 SLAEVWRAA
-638 TGVRPGA
+638 GVRPGA

-687 GMVSVPLPAAAVRE
+687 GMVSVPLSAVEVRE
-701 RIGPW
+701 RIARW
-706 GEERISV
+706 GEARISV

-723 ISGEVQALDEF
+723 VSGEVEALEEL
-734 LAACEVDGVRAKR
+734 LAACEADGIRAKR

-756 AQVELLRQELA
+756 AQVDLLKDELG

-774 PQDAEVSFLS
+774 AQPAQVPLLS

-792 GPELDGG
+792 GPELDAG

-808 VELEE
+808 VELEQV
-813 ATRTLLDQGFGV
+813 TRTLLDQGFGV

-838 MQETVEDAGREAAIL
+838 MQETVEGAGREAAVL

-882 DAVFAGTGA
+882 DTVFAGTGA

-900 FQQEHYWLES
+900 FQQEHFWLES
-910 GTAEDPEAAAYPVD
+910 GTAAEPEAAVHPTGA
-924 AVDARFWEAVERHD
+924 ADARFWEAVDAHD

-950 DETLAALLPALSSW
+950 DEALTALLPALSSW

-987 EPATARLDGTWLVA
+987 EPTSAPRLSGTWLVA
-1001 VPEAAEAVPT
+1001 VPEDPAGASPAD
-1011 AAVLRTLAEHGADV
+1011 AVLRVLAEHGADV
-1025 RQITVPRTHDVRAA
+1025 RQVAVPRTDDARAELAGRIRAA
-1039 LVERIREAL
+1039 LT
-1048 ADGPAVAGVLS
+1048 DGPAAAGVLS
-1059 LLTPAGT
+1059 LLTSAGT
-1066 EAEPIGVAAPAGV
+1066 DAAPGV
-1079 IATLSLVQ
+1079 IDTLALVQ
-1087 ALGDADVAAPLWC
+1087 ALGDAEVTAPLWC
-1100 VTRGAVSVAR
+1100 ATRDAVSVAR
-1110 SERQTDPA
+1110 SEQATDPA
-1118 QAPIWGLGR
+1118 QAPVWGLGR
-1127 VTALEHGE
+1127 VVALEHGE
-1135 RWGGLIDLPSE
+1135 RWGGLVDLPSE
-1146 ADDRVLER
+1146 ADDRTLGR
-1154 LAGVLAGDAAED
+1154 LVGILAGDGAED
-1166 QVAVRSSGLF
+1166 QVAVRASGVF
-1176 VRRLVRARLS
+1176 VRRLVRARLAE
-1186 DSPAVREWRPSG
+1186 SPVVREWRPAG

-1215 WLASNGAEHLVLT
+1215 WLASNGGEHLVLT
-1228 SRRGAE
+1228 SRRGPD

-1240 LREEL
+1240 LRAEL
-1245 TALGAEVTLVAC
+1245 IALGADVTLAAC
-1257 DVSDRDALAALIAAI
+1257 DVGDREELAALLASV

-1294 TLTPEQIERVLRVKV
+1294 ALTPGQIERVLRVKV
-1309 DATLHLHELTRD
+1309 DATRNLHELTRD

-1356 EYRRAEGLPATSL
+1356 EHRRAEGLPTTSI

-1397 PERAVS
+1397 PARAVS
-1403 ALRHALD
+1403 ALQHALD

-1440 DLPEARQAMEPAR
+1440 DLPEARQATEAAR
-1453 DDAAQDG
+1453 TDAAQDTG
-1460 GGAAVLVR
+1460 DAAVLLR
-1468 RLAGQPE
+1468 QLAGQPE

-1534 PTLVFDYPTPT
+1534 PTLVFDHPTPT
-1545 VLARHLRAELAG
+1545 VLARHLRTELGGRDAM
-1557 HRATGATPVPTAAT
+1557 GATSAPTANGPTA
-1571 SGSEDEPIAVVAM
+1571 GADAEPIAVVAM

-1609 SRFPADRGWD
+1609 SRFPVDRGWD

-1638 GGFLTDAASFDPAF
+1638 GGFLTDAASFDPGF

-1678 ERAGIDPETL
+1678 ERAGIDPESL

-1704 SHLVRGAATE
+1704 SHLVRGASE

-1759 AVQALRAGECSM
+1759 AVQALRSGECTM

-1826 DAKRNG
+1826 DARRNG

-1866 QALANARLTPAEVDV
+1866 QALANAGVTAAEVDV

-1937 VVLSMRHGVLPRS
+1937 VVLSMQHGVLPQS

-1962 SAGEVALLTERRAWP
+1962 SAGEVSLLTRQQAWP
-1977 ETGGRPWRA
+1977 ENGDRPWRA

-2001 IEQAPAEQGS
+2001 IEQAPAEPGPD
-2011 EDPEAQGTPVP
+2011 EQGTPVP
-2022 PAPHPLLAATTP
+2022 PNPHPLLVATHP
-2034 DENDAERTAP
+2034 DAGGSDRPAP
-2044 LPWPLTAKSEKAL
+2044 LPWPLTARTEKAL
-2057 HAQADRLLNHLA
+2057 HAQADRLLNHLS
-2069 TRPDLRSSDL
+2069 TRPDLRSGDV
-2079 GHSLATTRTAHDR
+2079 GHSLATTRSAHDH
-2092 RAVVIGRDREEH
+2092 RAVLIGRHREDH

-2128 KTAFVFPGQ
+2128 RTAFVFPGQ

-2154 FATRV
+2154 FAARV

-2192 VQPALFA
+2192 VQPALFS
-2199 VMVSLAEM
+2199 VMVSLAEV

-2265 LPAAAV
+2265 LSAVEV
-2271 RERIAPWGEERISV
+2271 RERIATWGEARISV
-2285 AAANGP
+2285 AAVNGP
-2291 SSVVISGE
+2291 SSVVVSGE
-2299 AQALDEFLVA
+2299 VEALEELLAA
-2309 CEVDGVRAKRIAVDY
+2309 CEADGIRAKRIAVDY
-2324 ASHSAQVE
+2324 ASHSAQVD
-2332 LLRQE
+2332 LLRDE

-2346 PQEAEVPFLSTV
+2346 PQAARVPFLSTV
-2358 TGEWVKGPE
+2358 TGEWVDGPE
-2367 LDGGYWFRNLRQT
+2367 LDAGYWFRNLRRT

-2386 TRTLLDQGFGVF
+2386 TRTLLNQGFGVF

-2415 EDAGREAAILGSLRR
+2415 EDAGREAAVLGSLRR
-2430 NEGGLER
+2430 NEGDLER

-2450 TVDWDAVFAGTG
+2450 TVDWDAVFANTG
-2462 ARRVDLPTYAFQS
+2462 ARRVDLPTYAFQA
-2475 QRFWPEAAPADPEAP
+2475 QRFWPEAAPVEAEAL
-2490 PAESALDA
+2490 PAESAVDA

-2506 EDLAALTAELH
+2506 EDLAALTAELR

-2522 PLTALLP
+2522 PLTSLLP
-2529 ALSSWRRESREQS
+2529 ALSSWRRENREQS

-2554 PLAEAGATR
+2554 PLAEAGSTR
-2563 LSGAWLVVVPEA
+2563 LSGVWLVVVPEA
-2575 LAGPDADTAAAVLR
+2575 PAGPGGDDAVAGVLR
-2589 TLGERGAEVR
+2589 TLAERGAEVR
-2599 TVTVAADAADRDALT
+2599 TVTVAASAADRDALNAT
-2614 TALKTATGGATHPA
+2614 LKGVGDGADAPA
-2628 GVLSLLALGD
+2628 GVLSLLALAETPAGS
-2638 TDAAP
+2638 A
-2643 LREHPGL
+2643 LREHAGL
-2650 LATAALVQ
+2650 LGTAALVQ
-2658 ALGDADVAAP
+2658 ALGDADVSAP

-2677 SVARSERLQDPA
+2677 AVTPSERLQDPA
-2689 QALLWGFGRTAAL
+2689 QALLWGFGRTVAL

-2707 WGGLLDLPAQADER
+2707 WGGLLDLPAQVDVR
-2721 TLERLVGVLAGDGAE
+2721 TLERLVGILAGDGAE
-2736 DQVAL
+2736 DQVAV
-2741 RASGLFGRR
+2741 RAAGPFGRR
-2750 LVHASLADA
+2750 LAHAPLADA
-2759 PVVPAWKPR
+2759 PVAPAWKPR

-2795 LILTSRSGP
+2795 LLLTSRRGP
-2804 DAPGAAELREELTAL
+2804 EAPGATALRDELVAL
-2819 GARVTLRACDMAE
+2819 GAEVTLAACDMAD
-2832 RDAVAALLAAVPAD
+2832 RDAVAGLLAAVPAGR
-2846 LPLTAVVHTAGV
+2846 PLTAVVHTAGV
-2858 LDDGVID
+2858 LADGVID

-2922 LDALAEQRH
+2922 LDALAEQRQ

-2966 AMAPRAAIRA
+2966 AMAPRSAIRA

-2983 AEPAVAVADIQWERF
+2983 REAAVAVADIQWERF

-3005 RPSPFLGDLPEV
+3005 RPSPFLADLPEV
-3017 RRLARTAPAAGE
+3017 RRLARATPAGGAD
-3029 AGEGAAGAP
+3029 EGATGAP
-3038 GEALRRRLAVMPQAE
+3038 GEVLRRRLSVMTQTE
-3053 QALAVLE
+3053 QGLAVLD
-3060 LVRSH
+3060 LVRTH

-3127 RAEIVQDGSAAAAPG
+3127 RAEIVQDGSTAAAPG

-3156 DPDVRTRADIAS
+3156 DPDGGTRADIAS
-3168 RLQALLAK
+3168 RLQVLLAK

-3189 AEKLQEATPDELF
+3189 AEKLQEATADELF

>member
-1 MVNEDKLRD
+1 MNEDKLRD

-50 RTPDDLWRLVAD
+50 RTPEDLWRLVAD
-62 GRDAISGFPADRG
+62 GDDAISGFPADRG
-75 WDVETLYDADPDSAG
+75 WDVESLYDADPDSAG

-120 MDPQQ
+120 MDPHQ

-160 DYTARLDTV
+160 DYTARLDSV

-242 FTEFSRQRGLASDG
+242 FTEFSRQRGLAADG

-282 SDAQRH
+282 SDARRN

-317 QQRVIHQALTNARLG
+317 QQRVIHQALTNARLTT
-332 AADVD
+332 AEVD

-356 VLATYG
+356 LLATYG
-362 QDRPAARPLLLG
+362 QDRPADRPLLLG

-426 IGESVPWPQTGAPRR
+426 IGENLPWPQTGAPRR

-460 APEAVEA
+460 APEAETAERVA
-467 FEVEPGVRSGMPV
+467 GSGMPV
-480 VPWVLSGRS
+480 VPWVLSGKS
-489 AAALRAQAERLAGL
+489 AGALRGQAERLAGWL
-503 PELDPVDVGWS
+503 AGVPGVDPVDVGWS

-522 DHRAVVLG
+522 DHRAVVFG
-530 DHAAGVR
+530 DHVAGVA
-537 AVASGGMAAGV
+537 AVASGSLAAGV
-548 VTGSVVGGKTVFVF
+548 VTGSVVGGKTAFVF

-574 GLLESSPVFA
+574 GLLDASPVFA
-584 ARIEE
+584 ARVGE
-589 CAKALEPFTEWSLLD
+589 CAKALEPFTDWSLID
-604 VLRGVEGAPSLERVD
+604 VLRGVEGAPTLDRVD

-625 FAVMVSLAEVWRS
+625 FAVMVSLAEVWRGA
-638 TGVRPGA
+638 GVRPGA

-687 GMVSVPLPAAAVRE
+687 GMVSVPLPAKEVRE
-701 RIGPW
+701 RIASW

-723 ISGEVQALDEF
+723 VSGEVQALEEL
-734 LAACEVDGVRAKR
+734 LASCEADGVRAKR

-756 AQVELLRQELA
+756 AQVELLREELDT
-767 ELLAPIV
+767 LLAPIA
-774 PQDAEVSFLS
+774 PQAAEVPFLS
-784 TVTGEWVN
+784 TVTGEWVS
-792 GPELDGG
+792 GTELDAG

-808 VELEE
+808 VELEQ
-813 ATRTLLDQGFGV
+813 ATRTLLEQGFGV
-825 FIESSPHPVLTVG
+825 FVESSPHPVLTVG

-868 SLGEAYVRGVTVDW
+868 SLGEAYVRGAAVDW

-891 RRVDLPTYA
+891 QRVDLPTYA
-900 FQQEHYWLES
+900 FQQEHFWLES
-910 GTAEDPEAAAYPVD
+910 GTAPDAGPALSPSDAAEPH
-924 AVDARFWEAVERHD
+924 FWEAVERQD
-938 VAALTAELDIDA
+938 VAALTAELAIEG
-950 DETLAALLPALSSW
+950 DETLTALLPALSSW
-964 RRQSQERSTVDGWR
+964 RRRRQERSTVDGWR

-987 EPATARLDGTWLVA
+987 EPAATRLTGTWLVA
-1001 VPEAAEAVPT
+1001 VPEAGEGADAVVR
-1011 AAVLRTLAEHGADV
+1011 ALAEHGADV
-1025 RQITVPRTHDVRAA
+1025 RRIAVPRTHDARAD
-1039 LVERIREAL
+1039 LVERIRQAL
-1048 ADGPAVAGVLS
+1048 ADGPAVSGVLS
-1059 LLTPAGT
+1059 LLTPAGD
-1066 EAEPIGVAAPAGV
+1066 EAEPIGSAAPAGV

-1100 VTRGAVSVAR
+1100 VTRGAVSVGR
-1110 SERQTDPA
+1110 SEQQADPA

-1135 RWGGLIDLPSE
+1135 RWGGLVDLPAQ
-1146 ADDRVLER
+1146 ADARTLGR
-1154 LAGVLAGDAAED
+1154 LVGVLAGDAAED

-1176 VRRLVRARLS
+1176 VRRLVRAGLAET
-1186 DSPAVREWRPSG
+1186 PAVREWRPAG

-1215 WLASNGAEHLVLT
+1215 WLASSGAEHLILT
-1228 SRRGAE
+1228 SRRGAD
-1234 APGAAE
+1234 APGADG

-1245 TALGAEVTLVAC
+1245 TALGARVTLAAC
-1257 DVSDRDALAALIAAI
+1257 DVGDRDALADLLASV
-1272 PADRPLT
+1272 PADQPLT

-1294 TLTPEQIERVLRVKV
+1294 ALTPEQVERVLRVKV

-1356 EYRRAEGLPATSL
+1356 EYRRAAGLPATSL

-1389 RHGVIEMD
+1389 RHGVIEMA

-1403 ALRHALD
+1403 ALQHALD

-1440 DLPEARQAMEPAR
+1440 DLPEARQAMEHAR
-1453 DDAAQDG
+1453 TDASEDS
-1460 GGAAVLVR
+1460 GGAAVLTR
-1468 RLAGQPE
+1468 QLAGQPE

-1523 RLGAAAGLKLP
+1523 RLNAAAGLKLP

-1557 HRATGATPVPTAAT
+1557 QGAAGATPVAAA
-1571 SGSEDEPIAVVAM
+1571 SASVSDAEPIAVVAM

-1609 SRFPADRGWD
+1609 SQFPADRGWD

-1638 GGFLTDAASFDPAF
+1638 GGFLSDAAAFDPAF

-1666 QRLLLETSWETF
+1666 QRLLLETSWEVF

-1704 SHLVRGAATE
+1704 SHLVRGAAD

-1759 AVQALRAGECSM
+1759 AVQALRSGECSM

-1794 LSTDGRCKAFSSDA
+1794 LSTDGRCKAFSADA

-1826 DAKRNG
+1826 DARRNG
-1832 HPVLAVIRGTA
+1832 HPVLAVVRGTA

-1866 QALANARLTPAEVDV
+1866 QALANARLTTAEVDV

-1896 AQALLATYGQDRPEG
+1896 AQALLATYGQDRPAD
-1911 RPLLLGSIKSNI
+1911 RPLLLGSVKSNI

-1937 VVLSMRHGVLPRS
+1937 MVLAMQHGVLPQS

-1962 SAGEVALLTERRAWP
+1962 SAGEVALLTEQRAWP

-2011 EDPEAQGTPVP
+2011 DEPGTPASP
-2022 PAPHPLLAATTP
+2022 TPHPLLTATTP
-2034 DENDAERTAP
+2034 QDPGSDRRTP
-2044 LPWPLTAKSEKAL
+2044 LPWPLTAKTEKAL
-2057 HAQADRLLNHLA
+2057 RGQAERLLNHLA
-2069 TRPDLRSSDL
+2069 TRPDLRSVDV

-2092 RAVVIGRDREEH
+2092 RAVLIGREPGEH
-2104 LAGLATLAAGGTA
+2104 LAGLAALAAGGTA

-2144 AEALLDASPV
+2144 AVALLDASPV
-2154 FATRV
+2154 FAARV

-2173 LVDVLRAA
+2173 LVDVLRGA

-2199 VMVSLAEM
+2199 VMVSLAEV

-2246 RSQAIGRVLAGLGG
+2246 RSQVIGRVLAGLGG

-2265 LPAAAV
+2265 LPAEDV

-2285 AAANGP
+2285 AAVNGP
-2291 SSVVISGE
+2291 SSVVVSGE
-2299 AQALDEFLVA
+2299 VQALEELLA
-2309 CEVDGVRAKRIAVDY
+2309 SCEADGVRAKRIAVDY

-2332 LLRQE
+2332 LLREE
-2337 LAELLAPIV
+2337 LDTLLAPIV
-2346 PQEAEVPFLSTV
+2346 PRAAEVPFLSTV
-2358 TGEWVKGPE
+2358 TGEWVSGTE
-2367 LDGGYWFRNLRQT
+2367 LDAGYWFRNLRQT
-2380 VELEEA
+2380 VELEQA
-2386 TRTLLDQGFGVF
+2386 TRTLLEQGFGVF
-2398 IESSPHPVLTV
+2398 VESSPHPVLTV

-2450 TVDWDAVFAGTG
+2450 AVDWDAVFAGTG
-2462 ARRVDLPTYAFQS
+2462 AQRVDLPTYAFQS
-2475 QRFWPEAAPADPEAP
+2475 QRFWPEAAPVEAGEV
-2490 PAESALDA
+2490 PAESVIDA

-2506 EDLAALTAELH
+2506 EDLAALTAELR

-2529 ALSSWRRESREQS
+2529 ALSSWRRQSREQS

-2554 PLAEAGATR
+2554 ALAEAAGTR
-2563 LSGAWLVVVPEA
+2563 LSGTWLVVVPEA
-2575 LAGPDADTAAAVLR
+2575 VSGPAGDTAAAVLR
-2589 TLGERGAEVR
+2589 TLADRGAEVR
-2599 TVTVAADAADRDALT
+2599 TVTVAADAAGRDALT
-2614 TALKTATGGATHPA
+2614 AALKAATDGAPAPA

-2638 TDAAP
+2638 DGAA
-2643 LREHPGL
+2643 LRTHAGL
-2650 LATAALVQ
+2650 LGTAALVQ
-2658 ALGDADVAAP
+2658 ALGDANVAAP

-2677 SVARSERLQDPA
+2677 SVSRSERLQDPA

-2707 WGGLLDLPAQADER
+2707 WGGLLDLPAQADDR
-2721 TLERLVGVLAGDGAE
+2721 TLERLVGVLAGDGSE

-2741 RASGLFGRR
+2741 RASGPFGRR
-2750 LVHASLADA
+2750 LVHAPLADA
-2759 PVVPAWKPR
+2759 PTAPEWRPA

-2782 HVARWLAE
+2782 HVARWLAS

-2795 LILTSRSGP
+2795 LILTSRRGA
-2804 DAPGAAELREELTAL
+2804 DAPGADGLRDELTAL
-2819 GARVTLRACDMAE
+2819 GAQVTLAACDMAD
-2832 RDAVAALLAAVPAD
+2832 RDAVAALLASVPAD
-2846 LPLTAVVHTAGV
+2846 RPLTAVVHTAGV

-2879 ADAALTLHELTRDLD
+2879 ADAALTLHELTRDLG

-3005 RPSPFLGDLPEV
+3005 RPSPFLADLPEV
-3017 RRLARTAPAAGE
+3017 RRLAQAAPAAGE
-3029 AGEGAAGAP
+3029 EGGAGGEGSP
-3038 GEALRRRLAVMPQAE
+3038 GEALRRRLSVMPQAE

-3065 AATALGHA
+3065 AATALGHPT
-3073 GTDEVGAGRAFK
+3073 TDEVGAGRAFK

-3127 RAEIVQDGSAAAAPG
+3127 RAEIVQDGSTAAAPG

-3156 DPDVRTRADIAS
+3156 DPDGQTRADIAS

-3176 WGEPQAHSSGEAV
+3176 WGEPQAPSSGGAV
-3189 AEKLQEATPDELF
+3189 AEKLQEATTDELF

>member
-25 LREVEEQN
+25 LREVEEKN

-50 RTPDDLWRLVAD
+50 RTPEDLWRLVEN
-62 GRDAISGFPADRG
+62 GEDAVSGFPVDRG
-75 WDVETLYDADPDSAG
+75 WDVESLYDADPDSAG

-125 RLLLETSWEAFERAG
+125 RLLLEASWEAFERAG
-140 IDPTSLRG
+140 IDPSSVRG

-160 DYTARLDTV
+160 DYTARLGTV

-221 RAGECTMALAGGVTV
+221 RAGECSLALAGGVTV

-242 FTEFSRQRGLASDG
+242 FTEFSRQRGLAPDG

-282 SDAQRH
+282 SDARAK
-288 GHPVLAVIRGSAINQ
+288 GHPVLAVVRGSAINQ

-317 QQRVIHQALTNARLG
+317 QQRVIHQALTNARLS

-356 VLATYG
+356 ILATYG
-362 QDRPAARPLLLG
+362 QDRPADRPLLLG

-387 GVASIIKMVEA
+387 GVAGIIKMVEA

-426 IGESVPWPQTGAPRR
+426 IGETIAWPETGEPRR

-460 APEAVEA
+460 APVVE
-467 FEVEPGVRSGMPV
+467 ESVVVGGVSGLPV

-489 AAALRAQAERLAGL
+489 AGALRAQAGRLSGWLAGGSVV
-503 PELDPVDVGWS
+503 DPVDVGWS
-514 LASTRAGL
+514 LASSRAGL

-530 DHAAGVR
+530 DHAVGVA
-537 AVASGGMAAGV
+537 AVASGGLGAGV

-562 PGQGSQWVGMAA
+562 PGQGSQWVGMAEA
-574 GLLESSPVFA
+574 LLDASPVFA
-584 ARIEE
+584 ARVDE
-589 CAKALEPFTEWSLLD
+589 CAEALEPFTGWSLRD

-625 FAVMVSLAEVWRS
+625 FAVMVSLAEVWRAA
-638 TGVRPGA
+638 GVCPGA

-655 AACVAGILSLED
+655 AACVAGILSLGD

-672 ALRSQAIGR
+672 ALRSQVIGR

-687 GMVSVPLPAAAVRE
+687 GMVSVSLPAGDVRE
-701 RIGPW
+701 LIGPW

-723 ISGEVQALDEF
+723 VSGEVGALDEF
-734 LAACEVDGVRAKR
+734 LALCEADGVRARR

-756 AQVELLRQELA
+756 AQVDLLREELA

-774 PQDAEVSFLS
+774 PRVGEVPFLS
-784 TVTGEWVN
+784 TVTGEWVR

-799 YWFRNLRQT
+799 YWFRNLRRT
-808 VELEE
+808 VELEG
-813 ATRTLLDQGFGV
+813 AARTLLEQGFGV
-825 FIESSPHPVLTVG
+825 FIESSPHPVLSVG
-838 MQETVEDAGREAAIL
+838 LQETVEDAGREAAVV
-853 GSLRRNE
+853 GSLRRDE

-868 SLGEAYVRGVTVDW
+868 SLGEAYVRGVGVDW

-910 GTAEDPEAAAYPVD
+910 GTGEDTTATAHPVD
-924 AVDARFWEAVERHD
+924 TVEARFWEAVERQD
-938 VAALTAELDIDA
+938 VAALTAELDVDE
-950 DETLAALLPALSSW
+950 DETLTALLPALSSW
-964 RRQSQERSTVDGWR
+964 RRQSREQSTVDGWR
-978 YRITWKPAP
+978 YRVTWKPAP
-987 EPATARLDGTWLVA
+987 DPATARLSGTWLVA
-1001 VPEAAEAVPT
+1001 VPDTLTGPADEWAG
-1011 AAVLRTLAEHGADV
+1011 AVLRALAEHGADV
-1025 RQITVPRTHDVRAA
+1025 RQIAVARTEDGRAGLA
-1039 LVERIREAL
+1039 EQIRDL
-1048 ADGPAVAGVLS
+1048 LGDGPAVSGVLS

-1066 EAEPIGVAAPAGV
+1066 DEPLNVSAPGGV

-1087 ALGDADVAAPLWC
+1087 ALGDAEVSAPLWC

-1110 SERQTDPA
+1110 SEQLADPA
-1118 QAPIWGLGR
+1118 QAPVWGLGR

-1135 RWGGLIDLPSE
+1135 RWGGLVDLPGTD
-1146 ADDRVLER
+1146 AVDDRALAR

-1166 QVAVRSSGLF
+1166 QVAVRASGLF
-1176 VRRLVRARLS
+1176 VRRLVRARLAET
-1186 DSPAVREWRPSG
+1186 PAAREWRPRG

-1215 WLASNGAEHLVLT
+1215 WLAGNGAEHLLLT
-1228 SRRGAE
+1228 SRRGPD

-1240 LREEL
+1240 LRDEL
-1245 TALGAEVTLVAC
+1245 TALGAQVTIAAC
-1257 DVSDRDALAALIAAI
+1257 DMADRDSVAALIAAI
-1272 PADRPLT
+1272 PADQPLT

-1294 TLTPEQIERVLRVKV
+1294 TLTPGQIERVLRVKV

-1356 EYRRAEGLPATSL
+1356 EYRRAAGLPATSI

-1389 RHGVIEMD
+1389 RHGVIEMT

-1403 ALRHALD
+1403 ALQHALD

-1440 DLPEARQAMEPAR
+1440 DLPEAREAMEAIRTDPAE
-1453 DDAAQDG
+1453 DTGNAA
-1460 GGAAVLVR
+1460 A
-1468 RLAGQPE
+1468 LAQQLTGRPE

-1523 RLGAAAGLKLP
+1523 RLNAASGLKLP

-1545 VLARHLRAELAG
+1545 VLARHLRAEFFG
-1557 HRATGATPVPTAAT
+1557 QGAASAALVPTAAV
-1571 SGSEDEPIAVVAM
+1571 SDSEPIAIVAM
-1584 SCRFPGGVRSP
+1584 SCRFPGGVRNP
-1595 EELWQLLASGGDAL
+1595 EELWQLLTSDSDAL
-1609 SRFPADRGWD
+1609 SQFPLDRGWD
-1619 VEALYDPDPNAQGT
+1619 VDALYDPDPDAQGT

-1638 GGFLTDAASFDPAF
+1638 GGFLSDAAAFDSSF

-1666 QRLLLETSWETF
+1666 QRLLLETCWEAF
-1678 ERAGIDPETL
+1678 ERAGIDPQTL

-1704 SHLVRGAATE
+1704 SNLVRAATD

-1738 LEGPAVTVD
+1738 LEGPAVTID

-1759 AVQALRAGECSM
+1759 AVQALRSGECSL

-1826 DAKRNG
+1826 DARAKG
-1832 HPVLAVIRGTA
+1832 HPVLAVVRGSA

-1866 QALANARLTPAEVDV
+1866 QALANARLSAADVDV

-1896 AQALLATYGQDRPEG
+1896 AQALIATYGQERPAAQ
-1911 RPLLLGSIKSNI
+1911 PLLLGSIKSNI

-1937 VVLSMRHGVLPRS
+1937 MVLAMQHGVLPQS
-1950 IHIAEPTPHVDW
+1950 LHIAEPTPHVDW
-1962 SAGEVALLTERRAWP
+1962 SAGEVALLTEERAWP
-1977 ETGGRPWRA
+1977 DTGRPWRA

-2001 IEQAPAEQGS
+2001 IEQAPAEPGS
-2011 EDPEAQGTPVP
+2011 GDRETPEP
-2022 PAPHPLLAATTP
+2022 PTEPLLAATAP
-2034 DENDAERTAP
+2034 DDAASDRPAV
-2044 LPWPLTAKSEKAL
+2044 LPWTLTAKSEKAL
-2057 HAQADRLLNHLA
+2057 RGQAERLLTQLA
-2069 TRPDLRSSDL
+2069 THSDLRLVDV
-2079 GHSLATTRTAHDR
+2079 GHSLATTRTALDQ
-2092 RAVVIGRDREEH
+2092 RAVLIGRDREDYVGALSA
-2104 LAGLATLAAGGTA
+2104 LASGGTS
-2117 PLLVQGSVIGG
+2117 PLLVQGAVVGG

-2154 FATRV
+2154 FAARV
-2159 DECAKALEPFTDWS
+2159 DECAEALEPFTGWS
-2173 LVDVLRAA
+2173 LRDVLRGVE
-2181 DGAPSLDRVDV
+2181 GAPSLERVDV

-2199 VMVSLAEM
+2199 VMVSLAEV
-2207 WRAAGVRPGAVIGH
+2207 WRAAGVCPGAVIGH

-2232 GILSLEDA
+2232 GILSLGDA

-2246 RSQAIGRVLAGLGG
+2246 RSQVIGRVLAGLGG
-2260 MVSVP
+2260 MVSVS
-2265 LPAAAV
+2265 LPAGDV
-2271 RERIAPWGEERISV
+2271 RELIGPWGEERISV
-2285 AAANGP
+2285 AAVNGP
-2291 SSVVISGE
+2291 SSVVVSGE
-2299 AQALDEFLVA
+2299 VGALDEFLA
-2309 CEVDGVRAKRIAVDY
+2309 LCEADGVRARRIAVDY
-2324 ASHSAQVE
+2324 ASHSAQVD
-2332 LLRQE
+2332 LLREE

-2346 PQEAEVPFLSTV
+2346 PRVGEVPFLSTV
-2358 TGEWVKGPE
+2358 TGEWVRGPE
-2367 LDGGYWFRNLRQT
+2367 LDGGYWFRNLRRT
-2380 VELEEA
+2380 VELEGA
-2386 TRTLLDQGFGVF
+2386 ARTLLEQGFGVF
-2398 IESSPHPVLTV
+2398 IESSPHPVLSV
-2409 GMQETV
+2409 GLQETV
-2415 EDAGREAAILGSLRR
+2415 EDAGREAAVVGSLRR
-2430 NEGGLER
+2430 DEGGLER

-2450 TVDWDAVFAGTG
+2450 GVDWDAVFAGTG

-2475 QRFWPEAAPADPEAP
+2475 QRFWPEAAGVGAAVVS
-2490 PAESALDA
+2490 AESAIDA
-2498 RFWDAVER
+2498 RFWEAVER
-2506 EDLAALTAELH
+2506 EDLEALTAELD

-2529 ALSSWRRESREQS
+2529 ALSSWRRQSREQS
-2542 TVDGWRYRVTWK
+2542 MVDGWRYRVVWRRI
-2554 PLAEAGATR
+2554 AEPVQNR
-2563 LSGAWLVVVPEA
+2563 LSGVWLVVVPEVLTGPA
-2575 LAGPDADTAAAVLR
+2575 REWAGAVLR
-2589 TLGERGAEVR
+2589 MLAERGADIR
-2599 TVTVAADAADRDALT
+2599 TVIVSADAADRERLAVRLEAEAGEAAPT
-2614 TALKTATGGATHPA
+2614 
-2628 GVLSLLALGD
+2628 GVLSLLALADEGAF
-2638 TDAAP
+2638 TAEGST
-2643 LREHPGL
+2643 LRTHTGL
-2650 LATAALVQ
+2650 VTTAALVQ
-2658 ALGDADVAAP
+2658 ALGDADVSAP

-2677 SVARSERLQDPA
+2677 SVARSERLHDPA
-2689 QALLWGFGRTAAL
+2689 QALIWGFGRTVAL
-2702 EFPDR
+2702 EYPDR
-2707 WGGLLDLPAQADER
+2707 WGGLLDLPADLDDRAIA
-2721 TLERLVGVLAGDGAE
+2721 RLVGVLAGDAAE
-2736 DQVAL
+2736 DQVAV

-2750 LVHASLADA
+2750 LAHAPLADA
-2759 PVVPAWKPR
+2759 TAVREWRPR

-2782 HVARWLAE
+2782 HVARWLAG

-2795 LILTSRSGP
+2795 LLLTSRRGP
-2804 DAPGAAELREELTAL
+2804 DAPGAAELRDELTAL
-2819 GARVTLRACDMAE
+2819 GAQVTIAACDMAD
-2832 RDAVAALLAAVPAD
+2832 RDSVTALIAAIPAD
-2846 LPLTAVVHTAGV
+2846 QPLTAIMHTAGV

-2865 GLTPERFATVLAPK
+2865 ALTPERFATVLAPK
-2879 ADAALTLHELTRDLD
+2879 ADAALTLHELTHDLD

-2931 ADGLPATSV
+2931 ADGLVATSV

-2966 AMAPRAAIRA
+2966 AMAPRSAIRA

-2983 AEPAVAVADIQWERF
+2983 AEAAVAVADIQWERF
-2998 TPGYTAV
+2998 VPGYTAV

-3017 RRLARTAPAAGE
+3017 RQLAESAPATGE
-3029 AGEGAAGAP
+3029 AGGNSPA
-3038 GEALRRRLAVMPQAE
+3038 EALRRRLAVMPQAE

-3065 AATALGHA
+3065 AATALGHPT
-3073 GTDEVGAGRAFK
+3073 TDEVGAGRAFK

-3104 TGLKLPATL
+3104 TGLRLPATL
-3113 VFDHPTPAVLAEFL
+3113 VFDHPTPTILAEFL
-3127 RAEIVQDGSAAAAPG
+3127 RAEITQDGSTGAAPG

-3156 DPDVRTRADIAS
+3156 DPDGETRTDIAL

-3176 WGEPQAHSSGEAV
+3176 WGEPHTETSGEAV
-3189 AEKLQEATPDELF
+3189 TEKLHEATPDELF

>member
-1 MVNEDKLRD
+1 
-10 YLKRATADLRQARRR
+10 
-25 LREVEEQN
+25 
-33 QEPIAIVAM
+33 
-42 SCRYPGGV
+42 
-50 RTPDDLWRLVAD
+50 
-62 GRDAISGFPADRG
+62 
-75 WDVETLYDADPDSAG
+75 
-90 SSYVSEG
+90 
-97 GFLYDAARFDPAPF
+97 
-111 GISPREALA
+111 
-120 MDPQQ
+120 
-125 RLLLETSWEAFERAG
+125 
-140 IDPTSLRG
+140 
-148 SRTAVFAGVMYH
+148 
-160 DYTARLDTV
+160 
-169 PEGVEGFL
+169 
-177 GTGSSGSIASGRVAY
+177 
-192 TFGLEGPA
+192 
-200 VTVDTACSSSLVTL
+200 
-214 HLAVQAL
+214 
-221 RAGECTMALAGGVTV
+221 
-236 MATPAT
+236 
-242 FTEFSRQRGLASDG
+242 
-256 RCKPFAA
+256 
-263 AADGT
+263 
-268 GWGEGVG
+268 
-275 MLLVERL
+275 
-282 SDAQRH
+282 
-288 GHPVLAVIRGSAINQ
+288 
-303 DGASNGLTAPNGPS
+303 
-317 QQRVIHQALTNARLG
+317 
-332 AADVD
+332 
-337 VVEAHGT
+337 
-344 GTTLGDPIEAQA
+344 
-356 VLATYG
+356 
-362 QDRPAARPLLLG
+362 
-374 SIKSNIGHTQAAA
+374 
-387 GVASIIKMVEA
+387 
-398 MRHGVVPKTLHLD
+398 
-411 EPTPHVDWEAGAVSL
+411 
-426 IGESVPWPQTGAPRR
+426 
-441 AGVSSFGF
+441 
-449 SGTNAHVIVEQ
+449 
-460 APEAVEA
+460 
-467 FEVEPGVRSGMPV
+467 
-480 VPWVLSGRS
+480 
-489 AAALRAQAERLAGL
+489 
-503 PELDPVDVGWS
+503 
-514 LASTRAGL
+514 
-522 DHRAVVLG
+522 
-530 DHAAGVR
+530 
-537 AVASGGMAAGV
+537 
-548 VTGSVVGGKTVFVF
+548 
-562 PGQGSQWVGMAA
+562 
-574 GLLESSPVFA
+574 
-584 ARIEE
+584 
-589 CAKALEPFTEWSLLD
+589 
-604 VLRGVEGAPSLERVD
+604 
-619 VVQPAL
+619 
-625 FAVMVSLAEVWRS
+625 SLAEVWRAA
-638 TGVRPGA
+638 GVRPGA

-681 VLAGLG
+681 GLAGLG
-687 GMVSVPLPAAAVRE
+687 GMVSVPLPARDVRE
-701 RIGPW
+701 LIAPW

-723 ISGEVQALDEF
+723 VSGDVQALDE
-734 LAACEVDGVRAKR
+734 LLVSCESVGVRAKR
-747 IAVDYASHS
+747 IAVNYASHS
-756 AQVELLRQELA
+756 AQVELLREELA
-767 ELLAPIV
+767 RLLAPVV
-774 PQDAEVSFLS
+774 PRVAEVPFLS
-784 TVTGEWVN
+784 TVTGEWVR

-799 YWFRNLRQT
+799 YWFRNLRRT
-808 VELEE
+808 VEFEQV
-813 ATRTLLDQGFGV
+813 TRTLLEQGFGV
-825 FIESSPHPVLTVG
+825 FVESSPHPVLTVG
-838 MQETVEDAGREAAIL
+838 MQETVEDAGREAAVL
-853 GSLRRNE
+853 GSLRRHE

-868 SLGEAYVRGVTVDW
+868 SLGEAYVRGVSVDW

-910 GTAEDPEAAAYPVD
+910 GTAEDVTATAYPVD
-924 AVDARFWEAVERHD
+924 AVEARFWEAVERQD
-938 VAALTAELDIDA
+938 VAALTAELDV
-950 DETLAALLPALSSW
+950 DEDEKLTALLPALSSW
-964 RRQSQERSTVDGWR
+964 RRQSREQSTVDGWR
-978 YRITWKPAP
+978 YRVTWKPAP
-987 EPATARLDGTWLVA
+987 EPTTARLSGTWLVA
-1001 VPEAAEAVPT
+1001 VADALTDSLPGGPTDAWT

-1025 RQITVPRTHDVRAA
+1025 RQIAVGRTENTRAVLA
-1039 LVERIREAL
+1039 ERIRDVL
-1048 ADGPAVAGVLS
+1048 ADGPALSGVLS
-1059 LLTPAGT
+1059 LLTPAG
-1066 EAEPIGVAAPAGV
+1066 ADEPFHVSAPGGV

-1087 ALGDADVAAPLWC
+1087 ALGDVDVAAPLWC
-1100 VTRGAVSVAR
+1100 VTRGAVATGR
-1110 SERQTDPA
+1110 SEQVADPA
-1118 QAPIWGLGR
+1118 QAPVWGLGR

-1135 RWGGLIDLPSE
+1135 RWGGLIDLPGTD
-1146 ADDRVLER
+1146 AVDDRALTR

-1166 QVAVRSSGLF
+1166 QVAVRASGLF
-1176 VRRLVRARLS
+1176 VRRLVRTRLAET
-1186 DSPAVREWRPSG
+1186 PAVREWRPQG

-1215 WLASNGAEHLVLT
+1215 WLAGNGAEHLLLT
-1228 SRRGAE
+1228 SRRGPD

-1245 TALGAEVTLVAC
+1245 TALGARVTIAAC
-1257 DVSDRDALAALIAAI
+1257 DVSDRDAVAALIAAV
-1272 PADRPLT
+1272 PADQPLT

-1294 TLTPEQIERVLRVKV
+1294 ALTPEQIERVLRVKV

-1321 LDLSAFVLFSSFAAT
+1321 LDLSAFVFFSSFAAT

-1356 EYRRAEGLPATSL
+1356 EYRRAAGLPATSI

-1389 RHGVIEMD
+1389 RHGVIEMS

-1403 ALRHALD
+1403 ALQHALN

-1440 DLPEARQAMEPAR
+1440 DLPEAREVM
-1453 DDAAQDG
+1453 DSMGTDAAEDTG
-1460 GGAAVLVR
+1460 SAAA
-1468 RLAGQPE
+1468 LARQLTGRPE

-1523 RLGAAAGLKLP
+1523 RLNTASGLKLP

-1545 VLARHLRAELAG
+1545 VLARHLRAEFFG
-1557 HRATGATPVPTAAT
+1557 QGAAAAAHVPTAAVSDT
-1571 SGSEDEPIAVVAM
+1571 EPIAIVAM
-1584 SCRFPGGVRSP
+1584 SCRFPGGVRNP
-1595 EELWQLLASGGDAL
+1595 EELWQLLTSDGDAL
-1609 SRFPADRGWD
+1609 SQFPLDRGWD
-1619 VEALYDPDPNAQGT
+1619 VDALYDPDPDAQGT

-1638 GGFLTDAASFDPAF
+1638 GGFLSDAASFDSSF

-1666 QRLLLETSWETF
+1666 QRLLLETSWEAF
-1678 ERAGIDPETL
+1678 ERAGIDPDTL

-1704 SHLVRGAATE
+1704 ANLVRAATD

-1759 AVQALRAGECSM
+1759 AVQALRNGECSL

-1826 DAKRNG
+1826 DARAKG
-1832 HPVLAVIRGTA
+1832 HPVLAVVRGSA

-1866 QALANARLTPAEVDV
+1866 QALANARLSAADVDV

-1896 AQALLATYGQDRPEG
+1896 AQALLATYGQERPAG
-1911 RPLLLGSIKSNI
+1911 QPLLLGSIKSNI

-1937 VVLSMRHGVLPRS
+1937 MVLAMQHGVLPQS
-1950 IHIAEPTPHVDW
+1950 LHIAEPTPHVDW
-1962 SAGEVALLTERRAWP
+1962 SAGEVALLTEEQAWP
-1977 ETGGRPWRA
+1977 ETGRPWRA

-2001 IEQAPAEQGS
+2001 IEQAPAEAGS
-2011 EDPEAQGTPVP
+2011 DDRETPAL
-2022 PAPHPLLAATTP
+2022 PAEPLLAAITP
-2034 DENDAERTAP
+2034 GDTASDRSAV
-2044 LPWPLTAKSEKAL
+2044 LPWTLSAKSEKAL
-2057 HAQADRLLNHLA
+2057 RGQAERLLTQLTTHS
-2069 TRPDLRSSDL
+2069 DLRLVDV
-2079 GHSLATTRTAHDR
+2079 GHSLATTRSALDQ
-2092 RAVVIGRDREEH
+2092 RAVLIGRDRSDYVGA
-2104 LAGLATLAAGGTA
+2104 LTALAAEGTS
-2117 PLLVQGSVIGG
+2117 PLLVKGAVVGG

-2154 FATRV
+2154 FAARV

-2173 LVDVLRAA
+2173 LRDVLRGVE
-2181 DGAPSLDRVDV
+2181 GAPSLERVDV

-2199 VMVSLAEM
+2199 VMVSLAEV

-2265 LPAAAV
+2265 LPARDV
-2271 RERIAPWGEERISV
+2271 RELIAPWGEERISV
-2285 AAANGP
+2285 AAVNGP
-2291 SSVVISGE
+2291 SSVVVSGE
-2299 AQALDEFLVA
+2299 VEALGELLVS
-2309 CEVDGVRAKRIAVDY
+2309 CESVGVRAKRIAVDY

-2332 LLRQE
+2332 LLREE
-2337 LAELLAPIV
+2337 LARLLAPVV
-2346 PQEAEVPFLSTV
+2346 PRVAEVPFLSTV
-2358 TGEWVKGPE
+2358 TGEWVRGPE
-2367 LDGGYWFRNLRQT
+2367 LDGGYWFRNLRRT
-2380 VELEEA
+2380 VEFEQVTRRLLE
-2386 TRTLLDQGFGVF
+2386 QGFGVF
-2398 IESSPHPVLTV
+2398 VESSPHPVLAV

-2415 EDAGREAAILGSLRR
+2415 EDAGREAAVLGSLRR
-2430 NEGGLER
+2430 HEGGLER

-2450 TVDWDAVFAGTG
+2450 NVDWDAVFAGTG

-2475 QRFWPEAAPADPEAP
+2475 QRFWPEAAPVEAVAVS
-2490 PAESALDA
+2490 AESAIDA
-2498 RFWDAVER
+2498 RFWEAVER
-2506 EDLAALTAELH
+2506 EDLEALAGTL
-2517 IEGDQ
+2517 
-2522 PLTALLP
+2522 ALDSPDAIGSLGTVLP
-2529 ALSSWRRESREQS
+2529 GLSSWRRQSREHS

-2554 PLAEAGATR
+2554 RIADPSPAR
-2563 LSGAWLVVVPEA
+2563 LSGTWLVVVPEA
-2575 LAGPDADTAAAVLR
+2575 LTGSLSGGSGDEWMAAVLR
-2589 TLGERGAEVR
+2589 TLADRGAEVR
-2599 TVTVAADAADRDALT
+2599 TVTVSADAADRDRLAAT
-2614 TALKTATGGATHPA
+2614 LKAETGESAPA
-2628 GVLSLLALGD
+2628 GVLSLLALAGEGAF
-2638 TDAAP
+2638 TAEGAA
-2643 LREHPGL
+2643 LRAHAGL

-2677 SVARSERLQDPA
+2677 AVARSERLQDPA
-2689 QALLWGFGRTAAL
+2689 QALVSGFGRTVAL
-2702 EFPDR
+2702 EYPDR
-2707 WGGLLDLPAQADER
+2707 WGGLVDLPQQADDR
-2721 TLERLVGVLAGDGAE
+2721 TLERLVGVLAGDGSE

-2750 LVHASLADA
+2750 LVHAPLADTA
-2759 PVVPAWKPR
+2759 PVREWRPQ

-2782 HVARWLAE
+2782 HVARWLAG

-2795 LILTSRSGP
+2795 LLLTSRRGP
-2804 DAPGAAELREELTAL
+2804 DAPGAAELRDELTAL
-2819 GARVTLRACDMAE
+2819 GAQVTLAACDMAD
-2832 RDAVAALLAAVPAD
+2832 RDAVTTLIDAIPAD
-2846 LPLTAVVHTAGV
+2846 RPLTAVMHTAGV

-2865 GLTPERFATVLAPK
+2865 ALTPERFATVLAPK

-2931 ADGLPATSV
+2931 ADGLAATSV

-2966 AMAPRAAIRA
+2966 AMAPRSAIRA

-2983 AEPAVAVADIQWERF
+2983 TEAAVAVADIQWERF
-2998 TPGYTAV
+2998 APGYTAV
-3005 RPSPFLGDLPEV
+3005 RRSPFLGDLPEV
-3017 RRLARTAPAAGE
+3017 RQLAESAPAAGE
-3029 AGEGAAGAP
+3029 AGGDSPA
-3038 GEALRRRLAVMPQAE
+3038 EALRRRLAVMPQAE

-3065 AATALGHA
+3065 AATALGHPT
-3073 GTDEVGAGRAFK
+3073 TDEVGAGRAFK

-3104 TGLKLPATL
+3104 TGLRLPATL
-3113 VFDHPTPAVLAEFL
+3113 VFDHPTPTVLAEFL
-3127 RAEIVQDGSAAAAPG
+3127 RAEITQDGSAGAAPG

-3156 DPDVRTRADIAS
+3156 DPDSETRTDIAL

-3176 WGEPQAHSSGEAV
+3176 WGEPHTESSGEAV
-3189 AEKLQEATPDELF
+3189 TEKLQEATPDELF
-3202 DFIENELGI
+3202 DFIEKEFGI